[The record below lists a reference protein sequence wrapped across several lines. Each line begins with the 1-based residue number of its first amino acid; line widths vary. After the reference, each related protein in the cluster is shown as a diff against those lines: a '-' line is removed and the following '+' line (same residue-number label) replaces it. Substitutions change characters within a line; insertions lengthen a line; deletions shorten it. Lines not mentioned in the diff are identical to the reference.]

1 MEQPFNNIML
11 TMSSLPA
18 SQTAETTT
26 ALLFPSF
33 QRLPAIPHTPSGF
46 SALASAYLKA
56 PTLHAMHA
64 SLSTA
69 QKALLTR
76 DESAASSIPAP
87 EPITRI
93 TVLICGHGGRD
104 ERCGIMGPLLR
115 SSFTDEFERRG
126 VDADVGL
133 ISHIGGH
140 KFAGNVILYV
150 PPGLALGGSAN
161 ALAGC
166 GVWYGRVGPEHVEGV
181 VEETVVKGRVIEEL
195 FRGGITKDG
204 GMLGR
209 MLEAQM
215 KKDRGED
222 EEVLKLKPRARR

>member
-1 MEQPFNNIML
+1 ML
-11 TMSSLPA
+11 TTSSFSTSGP
-18 SQTAETTT
+18 TETTT

-33 QRLPAIPHTPSGF
+33 QRLAAIPHTPSSF
-46 SALASAYLKA
+46 SALATAYLKA
-56 PTLHAMHA
+56 PTLHPMHA
-64 SLSTA
+64 SLSPA

-76 DESAASSIPAP
+76 DESAASKLPPP
-87 EPITRI
+87 EPITRV

-115 SSFTDEFERRG
+115 TAFRGEFERKG

-140 KFAGNVILYV
+140 KFAGNVIIYV
-150 PPGLALGGSAN
+150 PPGLALEGSAN

-181 VEETVVKGRVIEEL
+181 VDETVVNGRVIEEL

-204 GMLGR
+204 EMLGR
-209 MLEAQM
+209 ILEAQI
-215 KKDRGED
+215 KEERGED
-222 EEVLKLKPRARR
+222 DGGLKLRPRVRR